1 VSFCHYLLYQLEAQ
15 KKTLGI
21 CRRCIL
27 LAIMSPRNEGFQAV
41 AFDGATS
48 DAKEPLIATG
58 DAEEEDQGRLEERD
72 LSRLKLGSLL
82 LGLLMGFVILF
93 AAVLGE
99 PVLVIYFGV
108 KSNTDYIIFIL
119 LRSLFTVVAPFVLI
133 LVFIRNW
140 GHSEELR
147 EDMITQLECHFG
159 VGVYAGICL
168 AYILVDVILGNP
180 AHVVEYT
187 FVSMVVVFIWY
198 KVMMAS
204 PATDTSKPSSTRSV
218 STAEQTT
225 V

>member
-1 VSFCHYLLYQLEAQ
+1 
-15 KKTLGI
+15 
-21 CRRCIL
+21 
-27 LAIMSPRNEGFQAV
+27 MSPRNEVFQAV
-41 AFDGATS
+41 PFDGATS

-58 DAEEEDQGRLEERD
+58 DAEEEDQGLEERALWSFK
-72 LSRLKLGSLL
+72 LSSLL
-82 LGLLMGFVILF
+82 LGLLAGFF
-93 AAVLGE
+93 FEFSTALGV
-99 PVLVIYFGV
+99 PVLVTYFEV
-108 KSNTDYIIFIL
+108 KSTTNVIVFIL
-119 LRSLFTVVAPFVLI
+119 LWNLFTAVAPFVFI

-140 GHSEELR
+140 GHSEALR
-147 EDMITQLECHFG
+147 EDMR

-187 FVSMVVVFIWY
+187 FTFVSMVAVFIWY

>member
-1 VSFCHYLLYQLEAQ
+1 
-15 KKTLGI
+15 
-21 CRRCIL
+21 
-27 LAIMSPRNEGFQAV
+27 MSPRNEVFQAV
-41 AFDGATS
+41 PFDGATS

-58 DAEEEDQGRLEERD
+58 DAEEEDQGLEERALWSFK
-72 LSRLKLGSLL
+72 LSSLL
-82 LGLLMGFVILF
+82 LGLLAGFF
-93 AAVLGE
+93 FEFSTALGV
-99 PVLVIYFGV
+99 PVLVTYFEV
-108 KSNTDYIIFIL
+108 KSTTNVIVFIL
-119 LRSLFTVVAPFVLI
+119 LWNLFTAVAPFVLI

-140 GHSEELR
+140 GHSEALR
-147 EDMITQLECHFG
+147 EDMITQLECYFG

-168 AYILVDVILGNP
+168 AFILVDVILGNP
-180 AHVVEYT
+180 AHVVEYTFT